1 MRNSFVNALLE
12 EARKDPRIILIV
24 GDLGYGVV
32 DEFRTELPS
41 QFMNFGINEQS
52 MMSAAAG
59 LASEGFRPFVYSI
72 GNFPTLRCLEQIR
85 NDVCFMNLPVT
96 FVAVGAGFAYGTSG
110 YSHHLIED
118 ISILRSLPNLR
129 LFAPVDQ
136 IDSRASV
143 VAALEDETPAY
154 VRIGKG
160 GEPLLHFK
168 REDNKTGYREY
179 LDGPDGLIIF
189 TSTIGDEVISAGK
202 ILQDRG
208 LNPTIASFSRLN
220 PMLMADLKSITKGKI
235 VMTVEEHTLSGGF
248 GSIVGEIQQTHFP
261 SSRIINCGIERLFE
275 REVGSQRYLRGVYG
289 LDAITLSKKFEK
301 FYEDSN
307 TDFSNSKIKDFG

>member
-1 MRNSFVNALLE
+1 MRNSFINALLE
-12 EARKDPRIILIV
+12 EARKDAQIILIV

-32 DEFRTELPS
+32 DEFRTELPN

-118 ISILRSLPNLR
+118 ISILRGLPNLR

-143 VAALEDETPAY
+143 LAVLKDESPAY

-160 GEPLLHFK
+160 GEPFLPHT
-168 REDNKTGYREY
+168 REDLRTGYREY
-179 LDGPDGLIIF
+179 LDGPDGIILF
-189 TSTIGDEVISAGK
+189 TSTIGDEVISASK
-202 ILQDRG
+202 ILKERD
-208 LNPTIASFSRLN
+208 LNPTIASFSQLN
-220 PMLMADLKSITKGKI
+220 SKQMSHLKTISQGKF
-235 VMTVEEHTLSGGF
+235 VMTVEEHTVAGGF
-248 GSIVGEIQQTHFP
+248 GSIVRELLQAEF
-261 SSRIINCGIERLFE
+261 SNSRIISCGVEQLLE
-275 REVGSQRYLRGVYG
+275 REVGSQRYLRGIYG
-289 LDAITLSKKFEK
+289 LDAMSLSRKFEK
-301 FYEDSN
+301 FFEL
-307 TDFSNSKIKDFG
+307 SKA

>member
-1 MRNSFVNALLE
+1 MRNSFINALLE
-12 EARKDPRIILIV
+12 EARKDARIILIV

-32 DEFRTELPS
+32 DEFRSELPS

-118 ISILRSLPNLR
+118 ISILRGLPNLR
-129 LFAPVDQ
+129 LFSPVDQ
-136 IDSRASV
+136 VDSRASV
-143 VAALEDETPAY
+143 VASLEEETPAY

-160 GEPLLHFK
+160 GEPSLNPM
-168 REDNKTGYREY
+168 REDSKLGYREY
-179 LDGPDGLIIF
+179 LDGPDGIILF

-202 ILQDRG
+202 ILEERG
-208 LNPTIASFSRLN
+208 LCPTIASCSQLN
-220 PMLMADLKSITKGKI
+220 SKQMSHLVSKSQGKFI
-235 VMTVEEHTLSGGF
+235 MTVEEHTIAGGF
-248 GSIVGEIQQTHFP
+248 GSMVRELLQNDFTNSG
-261 SSRIINCGIERLFE
+261 IISCGVEKLLE
-275 REVGSQRYLRGVYG
+275 REVGSQQYLRGIYG
-289 LDAITLSKKFEK
+289 LDAISLSQKFEK
-301 FYEDSN
+301 FLAVSRA
-307 TDFSNSKIKDFG
+307 

>member
-1 MRNSFVNALLE
+1 MRNSFINALLE
-12 EARKDPRIILIV
+12 EARKDARIILIV

-32 DEFRTELPS
+32 DEFRSELPS

-118 ISILRSLPNLR
+118 ISILRGLPNLR
-129 LFAPVDQ
+129 LFSPVDQ
-136 IDSRASV
+136 VDSRASV
-143 VAALEDETPAY
+143 VASLEEETPAY

-160 GEPLLHFK
+160 GEPSLNPM
-168 REDNKTGYREY
+168 REDSKLGYREY
-179 LDGPDGLIIF
+179 LDGPDGIILF

-202 ILQDRG
+202 ILEERG
-208 LNPTIASFSRLN
+208 LCPTIASCSQLN
-220 PMLMADLKSITKGKI
+220 SKQISHLVSKSQGKFI
-235 VMTVEEHTLSGGF
+235 MTVEEHTIAGGF
-248 GSIVGEIQQTHFP
+248 GSMVRELLQNDFTNSG
-261 SSRIINCGIERLFE
+261 IISCGVEKLLE
-275 REVGSQRYLRGVYG
+275 REVGSQQYLRGIYG
-289 LDAITLSKKFEK
+289 LDAISLSQKFEK
-301 FYEDSN
+301 FLAVSRA
-307 TDFSNSKIKDFG
+307 

>member
-12 EARKDPRIILIV
+12 EARQDPRIILIV

-32 DEFRTELPS
+32 DEFRTELPN

-118 ISILRSLPNLR
+118 ISILRGLPNLR
-129 LFAPVDQ
+129 VFAPVDQ
-136 IDSRASV
+136 IESRASV

-154 VRIGKG
+154 VRLGKG
-160 GEPLLHFK
+160 GEPLLNFT
-168 REDNKTGYREY
+168 REDIKTGYREY
-179 LDGPDGLIIF
+179 QDGPDGVILF
-189 TSTIGDEVISAGK
+189 TSTIGDEVISASK
-202 ILQDRG
+202 ILQKRG
-208 LNPTIASFSRLN
+208 LKPTIASFSQLN
-220 PMLMADLKSITKGKI
+220 SKQMYHLKSITLGKFI
-235 VMTVEEHTLSGGF
+235 MTVEEHTLAGGF
-248 GSIVGEIQQTHFP
+248 GSMVGEQLQAHFTT
-261 SSRIINCGIERLFE
+261 SRIISCGIEKLLE
-275 REVGSQRYLRGVYG
+275 REVGGQRYLRGIYG
-289 LDAITLSKKFEK
+289 LDAFTLSEKFEK
-301 FYEDSN
+301 FYE
-307 TDFSNSKIKDFG
+307 FSKS

>member
-1 MRNSFVNALLE
+1 MRNSFINALLK
-12 EARKDPRIILIV
+12 EAKKDNRIVLIV

-32 DEFRTELPS
+32 DQFQSELPS

-129 LFAPVDQ
+129 LYAPVDQ
-136 IDSRASV
+136 IEAQTSINAV
-143 VAALEDETPAY
+143 LKHETPAY

-160 GEPLLHFK
+160 GEPLLNFK
-168 REDNKTGYREY
+168 KEEIELGYREY
-179 LDGPDGLIIF
+179 SDGPDGIILF

-202 ILQDRG
+202 ILVERG
-208 LNPTIASFSRLN
+208 LNPTIASFSQLN
-220 PMLMADLKSITKGKI
+220 QMQMNHLKSLNQGKP
-235 VMTVEEHTLSGGF
+235 VMTVEEHIVAGGF
-248 GSIVGEIQQTHFP
+248 GSLVREILQTDCM
-261 SSRIINCGIERLFE
+261 SSKIKSCGIEKLLE
-275 REVGSQRYLRGVYG
+275 REVGIQRYLRGIYG
-289 LDAITLSKKFEK
+289 LDAKSLSRKFEI
-301 FYEDSN
+301 FHES
-307 TDFSNSKIKDFG
+307 SKS

>member
-1 MRNSFVNALLE
+1 MRNSFINALLE
-12 EARKDPRIILIV
+12 EARIDSRIVLIV

-32 DEFRTELPS
+32 DEFRTELPN

-85 NDVCFMNLPVT
+85 NDVCFMSLPVT

-118 ISILRSLPNLR
+118 ISILRGLPNLR
-129 LFAPVDQ
+129 LFSPVDQ
-136 IDSRASV
+136 NDSRASV
-143 VAALEDETPAY
+143 AAALEEETPAY

-160 GEPLLHFK
+160 GEPLLNHV
-168 REDNKTGYREY
+168 REDLKSGYREY
-179 LDGPDGLIIF
+179 LDGPDGVILF

-202 ILQDRG
+202 ILQERG
-208 LNPTIASFSRLN
+208 LNPTIASFSQLN
-220 PMLMADLKSITKGKI
+220 SKQMSHLKTITKAKF
-235 VMTVEEHTLSGGF
+235 VMTVEEHMVAGGF
-248 GSIVGEIQQTHFP
+248 GSMVRELLQNDFTK
-261 SSRIINCGIERLFE
+261 SRIISCGIEKLIE
-275 REVGSQRYLRGVYG
+275 REVGSQRYLRSAYG
-289 LDAITLSKKFEK
+289 LDAISLSKKFEK
-301 FYEDSN
+301 LLEL
-307 TDFSNSKIKDFG
+307 SKS

>member
-1 MRNSFVNALLE
+1 MRNSFIKALLE
-12 EARKDPRIILIV
+12 EARKDARIILIV

-32 DEFRTELPS
+32 DEFQKELPN

-118 ISILRSLPNLR
+118 ISILRGLPNLR
-129 LFAPVDQ
+129 IFSPVDQ
-136 IDSRASV
+136 LDSRASV
-143 VAALEDETPAY
+143 LATLGEEAPAY

-160 GEPLLHFK
+160 GEPELSYLRADLK
-168 REDNKTGYREY
+168 LGYREY
-179 LDGPDGLIIF
+179 LDGPDGIILF
-189 TSTIGDEVISAGK
+189 TGTIGGEVISAGK
-202 ILQDRG
+202 ILQEKG
-208 LNPTIASFSRLN
+208 LNPTIASLSQLN
-220 PMLMADLKSITKGKI
+220 LKQMSHLKTNSKGTF
-235 VMTVEEHTLSGGF
+235 VMTIEEHTLAGGF
-248 GSIVGEIQQTHFP
+248 GSMVRELLQSEFANT
-261 SSRIINCGIERLFE
+261 RIFSCGIEKLLE
-275 REVGSQRYLRGVYG
+275 REVGSQRYLRGIYG
-289 LDAITLSKKFEK
+289 LDAISLSEKFEK
-301 FYEDSN
+301 LLELSRP
-307 TDFSNSKIKDFG
+307 